1 MDKKKVLIQK
11 FTNFLIKRMLQL
23 HDQRPYLRQLQ
34 KANFLWS
41 VVLQIKICQ
50 TKNELKY
57 YTKQLSENFKN
68 EKYIHLL

>member
-50 TKNELKY
+50 IKNELKY

>member
-1 MDKKKVLIQK
+1 MDNKKVLIQK
-11 FTNFLIKRMLQL
+11 FTNFFIKRMLQL

-50 TKNELKY
+50 IKNELK

>member
-1 MDKKKVLIQK
+1 
-11 FTNFLIKRMLQL
+11 MLQL

-57 YTKQLSENFKN
+57 YTKQLSEIFKN